1 MAETAR
7 RIFAGHLGHFT
18 APRLNPAAPN
28 RLCVREM
35 SFGMSRSGSRWQR
48 RRLKELTA
56 SFIPYFR
63 LISHEAPTP
72 SACPPPRPFPVRQQ
86 RIRTDIHGSRLVA
99 GDRSATALPPHT
111 ASPRRVG
118 IASLST
124 SVWALGYR
132 MACPVMRTVVAP
144 SISSAGFRWI
154 SGYVGAIPG
163 SLPCTYL
170 MRDDIST
177 ASAGNWR
184 SRRVAPGPDIREAR
198 VSDSSPL
205 HRYFKRHYFP
215 LEATSLVAP
224 ARCPRVRKGM
234 SPHARCGR
242 RRRRLPG

>member
-1 MAETAR
+1 VCLIGGNNAP
-7 RIFAGHLGHFT
+7 IWPKPLAGSSLAILVT
-18 APRLNPAAPN
+18 SPRLVSVQPHGIVY
-28 RLCVREM
+28 VREM

-124 SVWALGYR
+124 SVWSLGYR

-144 SISSAGFRWI
+144 STSSAGFRWI

-163 SLPCTYL
+163 SRPCTYL

-177 ASAGNWR
+177 AQRRKLALAKGGTRTRHPR
-184 SRRVAPGPDIREAR
+184 SQGQ
-198 VSDSSPL
+198 
-205 HRYFKRHYFP
+205 
-215 LEATSLVAP
+215 
-224 ARCPRVRKGM
+224 
-234 SPHARCGR
+234 
-242 RRRRLPG
+242 